1 MSAVISTGGGNT
13 ADTSLSKDTTRRHRN
28 KIREQ
33 KIRVALG
40 WKNAAEY

>member
-1 MSAVISTGGGNT
+1 MSAVIRTGGGNI
-13 ADTSLSKDTTRRHRN
+13 ADISLSKDITRRPRN
-28 KIREQ
+28 KIGEQ